1 TVQVASAIALEA
13 TLSFLGVGLPLT
25 EPSLGS
31 LISNGFKYIHSD
43 RAWLSIYPGLFLM
56 VTVVAINLVG
66 DQVRTL
72 LDPRRAT

>member
-1 TVQVASAIALEA
+1 MTNTQSLKAVWLASAIALEA

-43 RAWLSIYPGLFLM
+43 RYWL
-56 VTVVAINLVG
+56 
-66 DQVRTL
+66 
-72 LDPRRAT
+72 